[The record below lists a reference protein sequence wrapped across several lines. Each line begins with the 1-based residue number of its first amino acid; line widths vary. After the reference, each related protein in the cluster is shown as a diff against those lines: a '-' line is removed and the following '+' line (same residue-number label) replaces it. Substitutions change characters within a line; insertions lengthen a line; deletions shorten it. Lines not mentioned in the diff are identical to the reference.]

1 MNKPFFL
8 ALAFFILLPT
18 GAFAQRVSA
27 SPEAPLSASGS
38 LETGI
43 VAVVNDA
50 IISSAD
56 LRARLALA
64 ILSAGLQ
71 DSPEVQKKLLPQT
84 LRTLVDEQLQ
94 MQEGKRLEITISDAE
109 IQEAMSRI
117 ASDNQIPGGDMAAFL
132 RQHQVPSSTMKAQIK
147 AALTWNRVVMREIR
161 PRIDIGEDEINAEIQ
176 RMRASAG
183 KQEYLVSEIFLG
195 VDKPENE
202 PEVQALAEKL
212 VEQIKGGAV
221 FGAAARQFSQGL
233 GASTGGDI
241 GWIQIGQL
249 APEIDKALESLQKGD
264 VAGPLR
270 TADGYHILGIRD
282 KRVVALGDMKEMAV
296 KLEQIF
302 RPFTATTEKEVL
314 LREAETIRRTVSDC
328 ASLKTT
334 LASSFP
340 LWRWQ
345 DLGEVKLDTAPPWLA
360 NKVAPLA
367 EGQSSEAMAT
377 DRGALM
383 VFVCGRT
390 MPKENVNRDAIRAAI
405 GGEKMD
411 LLARRQM
418 RDLRKNAFIDV
429 RLK

>member
-1 MNKPFFL
+1 MNKSLLL
-8 ALAFFILLPT
+8 ALAFFVFWPT
-18 GAFAQRVSA
+18 GAFAQRVS
-27 SPEAPLSASGS
+27 SPPEGAPSVSGL

-43 VAVVNDA
+43 VAIVNDA

-64 ILSAGLQ
+64 ILSAGLR

-117 ASDNQIPGGDMAAFL
+117 AADNQIPGGDMAAFL

-147 AALTWNRVVMREIR
+147 AALTWNRVVMRDLR

-195 VDKPENE
+195 VDKPGDE

-241 GWIQIGQL
+241 GWIQMGQL
-249 APEIDKALESLQKGD
+249 APEIDKALETLQKGD

-296 KLEQIF
+296 NLEQIF
-302 RPFTATTEKEVL
+302 RPFTATTEKESL

-328 ASLKTT
+328 ASLKST

-390 MPKENVNRDAIRAAI
+390 MPKEKVNRDAIRSAI